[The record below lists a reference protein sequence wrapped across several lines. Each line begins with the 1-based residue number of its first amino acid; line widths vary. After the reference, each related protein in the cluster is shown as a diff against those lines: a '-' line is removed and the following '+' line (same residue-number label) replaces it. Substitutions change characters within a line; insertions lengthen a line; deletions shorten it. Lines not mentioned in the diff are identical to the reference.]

1 MSSYKRFIY
10 AATSTA
16 SPSTIRQHLIEI
28 TKICE
33 DLNTIDEISGILVYG
48 NNSFLHWIE
57 GSEKHIKKVHQ
68 ISLNSHY
75 SKDFLLLKNEKI
87 SKKSFKFWNVTYFV
101 REKRLQEFFS
111 TYQVPEFNPYLLKDD
126 LLEKF
131 MQIIL
136 DQQYLEGQN
145 LSSKKVEPVSGQ
157 RESNRLWLTYFS
169 FNYFFAGLLIIL
181 AVTVIFFIIAYFG
194 EHPNNF
200 LSAYI

>member
-1 MSSYKRFIY
+1 MPSYKRFIY

-33 DLNTIDEISGILVYG
+33 ELNTIDEISGILVYG

-68 ISLNSHY
+68 MSLNSHY

-87 SKKSFKFWNVTYFV
+87 SKKSFKFWSVAYFV
-101 REKRLQEFFS
+101 REKRLQEFFT
-111 TYQVPEFNPYLLKDD
+111 TYQLPEFNPYLLKDD

-136 DQQYLEGQN
+136 DQQHLEAEN
-145 LSSKKVEPVSGQ
+145 FSSKVEPVARM
-157 RESNRLWLTYFS
+157 RESNRLWANYFS
-169 FNYFFAGLLIIL
+169 FNYFFGGLLIIL
-181 AVTVIFFIIAYFG
+181 LVTLVFFIIAYLQQ
-194 EHPNNF
+194 HPNTF
-200 LSAYI
+200 LTH